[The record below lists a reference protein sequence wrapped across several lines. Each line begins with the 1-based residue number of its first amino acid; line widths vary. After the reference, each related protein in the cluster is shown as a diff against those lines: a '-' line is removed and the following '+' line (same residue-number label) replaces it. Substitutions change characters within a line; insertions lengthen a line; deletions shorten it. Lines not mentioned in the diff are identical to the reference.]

1 MKKILLLSL
10 LCATNAFAMVGDSRP
25 DVPMGGDHLFPQ
37 GMNTYDEG
45 TKVVHND
52 RLFECKAFPNSG
64 FCKQWSP
71 SATQYE
77 PGVGFASDSAWID
90 ITPPAAADATFD
102 YDFVFPRHQAFY
114 KAGVIVAQDGIAYQC
129 KAAPFD
135 GFCKQ
140 GNFGSTEYDPG
151 QGHAWTQAWTE
162 LGPIGQ
168 QR

>member
-1 MKKILLLSL
+1 MKKLLLLSL
-10 LCATNAFAMVGDSRP
+10 LCASNAFANGGGLP
-25 DVPMGGDHLFPQ
+25 DVPMGGDHIFPQ
-37 GMNTYDEG
+37 GMNMYDAG

-52 RLFECKAFPNSG
+52 RLYECKDFPNSG
-64 FCKQWSP
+64 FCKQWKP
-71 SATQYE
+71 TANQYE
-77 PGVGFASDSAWID
+77 PGVGFASDLAWTD
-90 ITPPAAADATFD
+90 ITPPASAETTFD
-102 YDFVFPRHQAFY
+102 YDFVFPKHQAFY

-140 GNFGSTEYDPG
+140 GNFGSTEFDPG
-151 QGHAWTQAWTE
+151 HGHAWTQAWTE